1 MDKARDAT
9 GILDVRDRDGQTR
22 IGCIVGSYLIVGGSS
37 DIAMLLCR
45 KLIDEGHSVSV
56 LARDKGRLSELIA
69 DLDQIFIGD
78 ANDEDLVK
86 DAVLAAIE
94 NGDGRLDGV
103 VHMVGSFAVRPPHA
117 MSVDS
122 FDDVIRTNLTS
133 AFVTL
138 SIACK
143 QMLRNG
149 GGRVVFTSSVAGSLG
164 LVNHEAVSAA
174 KGGVESMAR
183 SAAATYAR
191 RGIRVNV
198 VAPGLTDTRLSAP
211 ITSPDASKRAA
222 VGMIPLRRINLPEEV
237 SNSVHWLLTAAPDN
251 ITGQVLH
258 LDGGMSKIRN

>member
-1 MDKARDAT
+1 M
-9 GILDVRDRDGQTR
+9 
-22 IGCIVGSYLIVGGSS
+22 GSYLVVGGSS
-37 DIAMLLCR
+37 DIGMLLCR
-45 KLIDEGHSVSV
+45 KLIDGGNRVSV
-56 LARDKGRLSELIA
+56 LVRDESRLSDLRE
-69 DLDQIFIGD
+69 DLDHIFVGD
-78 ANDEDLVK
+78 ANDENLVK

-94 NGDGRLDGV
+94 NGDGRLDGAA
-103 VHMVGSFAVRPPHA
+103 HMVGSFAVRPPHA
-117 MSVDS
+117 MSLES

-138 SIACK
+138 SVACK

-149 GGRVVFTSSVAGSLG
+149 GGRVVFTSSVAGSTG

-183 SAAATYAR
+183 SAAATYAK

-198 VAPGLTDTRLSAP
+198 VAPGLTDTRLSTP

-237 SNSVHWLLTAAPDN
+237 SNSIHWLLTEAPDN

-258 LDGGMSKIRN
+258 LDGGMSKLRN